1 MPARPS
7 RTVHSGGRPRS
18 ERARRAVLD
27 AARKLFQEGGYSAA
41 TIEGIAA
48 RAGVAKTTIYRS
60 WTNRSALLVE
70 LMLEMAAEAAPP
82 PTGTAPLHAI
92 RTEVRMVAE
101 AAGEPSGRLFLSLMG
116 EAQKDPEVRDALL
129 LGLYNPR
136 RKATAEVVRQA
147 QEAGL
152 IRREIPPLVAV
163 DLFFGPMFYRRFVRG
178 EPATSEFLKQAFDLT
193 LSGLAPAATKTSRS
207 PRKGKPRS

>member
-7 RTVHSGGRPRS
+7 RTVHGGGRPRS

-27 AARKLFQEGGYSAA
+27 AARNLFQEGGYSAA
-41 TIEGIAA
+41 TVEGIAA
-48 RAGVAKTTIYRS
+48 QAGVAKTTIYRS
-60 WTNRSALLVE
+60 WPNRSALLVE
-70 LMLEMAAEAAPP
+70 LMLELAAEAAPP
-82 PTGTAPLHAI
+82 PTGTDPLHAI

-101 AAGEPSGRLFLSLMG
+101 AAGELSGRLFLSLMG
-116 EAQKDPEVRDALL
+116 EAQQDPEVRDALL
-129 LGLYNPR
+129 RGLYNPR
-136 RKATAEVVRQA
+136 RQATAEVVRRA

-152 IRREIPPLVAV
+152 IRREVPPLLAV
-163 DLFFGPMFYRRFVRG
+163 DLFFGAMFYRRFVRG

-207 PRKGKPRS
+207 PRKGKTRS